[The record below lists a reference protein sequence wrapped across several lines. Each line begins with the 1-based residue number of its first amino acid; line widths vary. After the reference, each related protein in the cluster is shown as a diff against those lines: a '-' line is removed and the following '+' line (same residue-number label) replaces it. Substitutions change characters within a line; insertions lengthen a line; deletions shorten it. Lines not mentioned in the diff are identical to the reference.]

1 MSGRHRRDR
10 HDDQIGTAPGGTAP
24 DDTAP
29 DDTAFESSGF
39 DDTKEKWWFNMT
51 TGAVE
56 YGRLSPSVDRAGP
69 FDTEAEAS
77 HAPETIEARARKW
90 RSEDEEGRTR

>member
-1 MSGRHRRDR
+1 MSGRHGSDRDG
-10 HDDQIGTAPGGTAP
+10 DEIDVAP
-24 DDTAP
+24 DGVVFGDT
-29 DDTAFESSGF
+29 T
-39 DDTKEKWWFNMT
+39 EKWWFNMA

-90 RSEDEEGRTR
+90 RSEEEEDRTR